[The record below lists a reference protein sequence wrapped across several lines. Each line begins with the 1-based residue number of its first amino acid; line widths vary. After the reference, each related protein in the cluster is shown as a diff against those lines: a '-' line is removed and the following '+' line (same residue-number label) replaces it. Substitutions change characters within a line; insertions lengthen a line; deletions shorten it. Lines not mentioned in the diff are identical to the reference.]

1 MTQAGS
7 NRTRDGQDRKSSRPR
22 LRGVVELAPCHG
34 EPRFRATISRGK
46 GRQVNLGLY
55 ADAWLAAFA
64 YNAAVEAIRGD
75 LRTRNEIPERQQP
88 RADQVRSITARV
100 RVRLG
105 LDRPARLA
113 EAAPSADQLLTLLEI
128 TVAGFWRGQV
138 ATHVADLNRELAV
151 AARRLVESARLVLWS
166 PSSGHPSA
174 REALASLLAR
184 RLDQV
189 FRRSDVTRAVLDDEG
204 DDEIRLAR
212 WLVYPDELPGRGGFR
227 EMIEHLYLD
236 EERRDSNRSSEA
248 GQPGWAV
255 ILGLTPPFC
264 RDQIRSAYRARSKS
278 VHPDIGGDHDEFI
291 RLQAAYEEAL
301 RHCTTREP
309 FS

>member
-7 NRTRDGQDRKSSRPR
+7 NGTRDRQGRKRVGPR

-55 ADAWLAAFA
+55 ADPWLAAFA

-105 LDRPARLA
+105 LERPARSA
-113 EAAPSADQLLTLLEI
+113 EAVPSVDQLLTLLEI

-138 ATHVADLNRELAV
+138 ATHVADLGRELGV
-151 AARRLVESARLVLWS
+151 AARRLVESARLIFWN
-166 PSSGHPSA
+166 PSLGHPST

-212 WLVYPDELPGRGGFR
+212 WLVYPDELPGGGGFR
-227 EMIEHLYLD
+227 RTIEQLYLD
-236 EERRDSNRSSEA
+236 TERRDSSRSSESE
-248 GQPGWAV
+248 PPDWAAV
-255 ILGLTPPFC
+255 LGLTPPFS
-264 RDQIRSAYRARSKS
+264 RDQVRSAYRARSKS
-278 VHPDIGGDHDEFI
+278 VHPDTGGDHDEFI

-301 RHCTTREP
+301 RHCASRGL
-309 FS
+309 